1 MNTVERPLS
10 PHMFIYRWP
19 MTMVVSLL
27 HRATGLLLSLGL
39 VVLVAGLTA
48 AAQGRDAWQAYTG
61 AMGSLPGRLFL
72 ALVSLAFFFHLANGI
87 RHFVW
92 DLGFGFEIRQANASG
107 WTVIVAAVV
116 LTLGYWL
123 AV

>member
-1 MNTVERPLS
+1 MNTGGRPLS

-19 MTMVVSLL
+19 MTMVVSVL

-39 VVLVAGLTA
+39 VALVAGLASA
-48 AAQGRDAWQAYTG
+48 ADGPAAWEHFTDV
-61 AMGSLPGRLFL
+61 MGSLPGRLFL

-87 RHFVW
+87 RHLAW
-92 DLGFGFEIRQANASG
+92 DMGFGFEIPQANASG
-107 WTVIVAAVV
+107 WTVIVATVV
-116 LTLGYWL
+116 LTLAYWL